1 MWLQFSK
8 CVRGNWRIYVT
19 FIYRS
24 LKLNSTS
31 LNEHTL
37 RPFVELFP
45 DGIAITNSR
54 LQVSRMVN
62 VLNVSFVL
70 FFFIF
75 VVVSIVDVEEI
86 TFIMSSWPK
95 RTILLIINSSNHST
109 VQCRSCPFG
118 CKCYTAGR
126 TLVISIRIAYKAE
139 YSWRVKRSEWNPMT
153 SPPSPNLN
161 RIAIVFAPQP
171 HICHLKIFCLF
182 IHHHR
187 LCVFVWECMC
197 KYNICLRL
205 RLTLAP
211 SASK

>member
-126 TLVISIRIAYKAE
+126 TLVISIRIAYNAE

-161 RIAIVFAPQP
+161 RIVFAPQP

>member
-1 MWLQFSK
+1 MSTH
-8 CVRGNWRIYVT
+8 CVR
-19 FIYRS
+19 S
-24 LKLNSTS
+24 LSYFLMALRLQTADCRWVEWWMCSTS
-31 LNEHTL
+31 
-37 RPFVELFP
+37 VLF
-45 DGIAITNSR
+45 
-54 LQVSRMVN
+54 
-62 VLNVSFVL
+62 F

-161 RIAIVFAPQP
+161 RIVFAPQP